1 MSQRKPRILVCPL
14 DWGLGHATRCIPVIR
29 SLMKAGAEPVIAAE
43 GPQLQLLRL
52 EFPGGEFV
60 NFRGYR
66 VNYSKRIPAGI
77 HILFQTPRLL
87 FNVYHEHRKLKE
99 LITSLDI
106 DAVISDNRYG
116 LWHHRT
122 CSVLITHQVNI
133 LPPPALSVFTPL
145 VHKLIRIFIRRFHF
159 CWIPDLATSPNLS
172 GQLSHGNTLPEN
184 TGYIGLLSRFD
195 ESPENEKEIK
205 AYDMVA
211 IVSGPEPQ
219 RSIFEEKLIDQLPS
233 DGKKCL
239 LLRGIPGDQEI
250 RPLKENLDVAH
261 HLPSAMLGKLLRSG
275 PLVICRA
282 GYSTLMEIAMM
293 GNKAILI
300 PTPGQ
305 TEQEYL
311 AETLD
316 KSGIYL
322 ACRQGNLNLKA
333 AITEAERRA
342 GLCIHQEN
350 KLLESAIK
358 SLIKNI
364 EQGSAAGR
372 RRKGIL

>member
-1 MSQRKPRILVCPL
+1 MSHRKPRILVCPL

-29 SLMKAGAEPVIAAE
+29 SLMKAGAETVIAAD

-52 EFPGGEFV
+52 EFPGVEFI
-60 NFRGYR
+60 NFPGYR

-87 FNVYHEHRKLKE
+87 FNVYHEHRKLKK

-116 LWHHRT
+116 LWHRHT

-133 LPPPALSVFTPL
+133 LPPPALRVFTPL
-145 VHKLIRIFIRRFHF
+145 LHKLVRSVIRHFHF
-159 CWIPDLATSPNLS
+159 CWVPDLAATPNLS
-172 GQLSHGNTLPEN
+172 GELSHGKSLPEN
-184 TGYIGLLSRFD
+184 TSYIGLLSRFS

-219 RSIFEEKLIDQLPS
+219 RSIFEEMLIDQLPP

-239 LLRGIPGDQEI
+239 LLRGLPGDQEI
-250 RPLKENLDVAH
+250 RPLRENLDVAH
-261 HLPSAMLGKLLRSG
+261 HLPSDMLGRLLRSG

-322 ACRQGNLNLKA
+322 TCRQGNLNLKT
-333 AITEAERRA
+333 AITEADRRP
-342 GLCIHQEN
+342 GLNIQQEN

-358 SLIKNI
+358 ALMESI
-364 EQGSAAGR
+364 EQGPAAGR
-372 RRKGIL
+372 KWNGTQ